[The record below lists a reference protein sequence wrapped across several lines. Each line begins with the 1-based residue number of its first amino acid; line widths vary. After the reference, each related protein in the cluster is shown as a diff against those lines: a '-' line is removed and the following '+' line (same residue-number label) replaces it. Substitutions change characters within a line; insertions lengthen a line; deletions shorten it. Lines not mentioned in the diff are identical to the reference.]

1 NFHTRPDQSQIRH
14 APRRGSLQVRRRG
27 NRSPPCSPSARGRAG
42 RQVKRRERATMWKCI
57 RLVAIAAAFLAG
69 ATATAYAQDSMTQ
82 YPGKAAP
89 GKSKSDKAGPNSSGT
104 ASGGNGALGAGD
116 AGKGDWTATNP
127 GVTRGPAGAYSG
139 YGLGYTTNRVLPRG
153 HGTLRAGDANV
164 GGWAG
169 TNPGIDGRAR

>member
-1 NFHTRPDQSQIRH
+1 
-14 APRRGSLQVRRRG
+14 
-27 NRSPPCSPSARGRAG
+27 
-42 RQVKRRERATMWKCI
+42 MWKCI

-116 AGKGDWTATNP
+116 AGKGDWTGINP
-127 GVTRGPAGAYSG
+127 GVNRGPAGAYSG
-139 YGLGYTTNRVLPRG
+139 YGLGYTTNRVLPG
-153 HGTLRAGDANV
+153 GNGTLGAGDANV
-164 GGWAG
+164 GGWTG
-169 TNPGIDGRAR
+169 TNPGIDRRAPTGTYYGPGYNR